1 MFPLLSATEHENPV
15 IYFFMGI
22 FLLGLL
28 IYFIRV
34 VKDGFS
40 LFRSENVKAG
50 NVSYSNESMT
60 AVSFQLGNFI
70 YFRKLS
76 PQGKA
81 EFIRRVMNFIET
93 HTMEGEDDFTP
104 SLPDKIHVAAAA
116 TQLTFGYEDFM
127 FTNFETIILYPG
139 IFQLREEGPLMKGAT
154 TPNGVI
160 RISIRDFDAGYAN
173 PSDKLN
179 VGLHEFGHALFME
192 LLKMANEEEDGMM
205 KNQVYPYLETSDKIL
220 NEGKQH
226 ADFLRDYAFT
236 NRHEFFAV
244 CAEHFFEA
252 PVEFREK
259 LPELYTVLK
268 KLLGQDP
275 ASGMMDYGVT
285 RVEQLITQN

>member
-1 MFPLLSATEHENPV
+1 MFLLSSSPDHENPI

-34 VKDGFS
+34 MKDGVS
-40 LFRSENVKAG
+40 LIRTENIKAG
-50 NVSYSNESMT
+50 NVSYGSDAMS
-60 AVSFQLGNFI
+60 AVSFQLGNFT

-76 PQGKA
+76 MQGKA

-93 HTMEGEDDFTP
+93 HTMEGEDDFDP
-104 SLPDKIHVAAAA
+104 ALRDKIHVAAAA
-116 TQLTFGYEDFM
+116 TQLTFGHEDFV
-127 FTNFETIILYPG
+127 FTHFDTVILYPG
-139 IFQLREEGPLMKGAT
+139 IFQLRPEGPWMKGAT

-160 RISIRDFDAGYAN
+160 RISIRDFDSGYAN

-192 LLKMANEEEDGMM
+192 FLKMANEDEDGTM
-205 KNQVYPYLETSDKIL
+205 KNQVYPYIETSDKIL
-220 NEGKQH
+220 NNGKYR
-226 ADFLRDYAFT
+226 DNFLRDYAFT

-244 CAEHFFEA
+244 SVEHFFEA

-259 LPELYTVLK
+259 LPELYKVLK
-268 KLLGQDP
+268 QLLRQDP
-275 ASGMMDYGVT
+275 ASGVMDYGIT
-285 RVEQLITQN
+285 RNQLVFPE